1 MNSRT
6 STNNGKKKPINNS
19 GVKKKSS
26 NSSTSTPPKKKNIN
40 GKEKTNANPK
50 KTVTKEPLK
59 QHNVNKKNDNQSK
72 QVGNISKEKKSVT
85 KKAKRKIEAEDT
97 LDFVDVEGFEEY
109 NNPSKKKVV
118 RKRQVEKVPKIE
130 EEEYS
135 RLFSP
140 LTIVTFSFIVAILIA
155 GGYLMFNLE
164 YFNLANISVVGNTKY
179 TSEKIIENTSL
190 KSGNNV
196 FKELF
201 INDYN
206 KYEIPYVSELKY
218 SYKFPNEIVINVNER
233 YPEYVAKDKNS
244 QKCYMLDNQGYILEE
259 CTIETKGDTL
269 LLEGIAFE
277 EKVEYGKQLDEVYI
291 RKLQKYKE
299 IKELLK
305 EAEISTNITK
315 VNFNASLTTITIDDK
330 LNVVFSNDSN
340 LRYRVSFLK
349 SIINQNGT
357 FEEGTIDM
365 SLENP
370 VYSKYD

>member
-50 KTVTKEPLK
+50 KTVTKEPLN

-269 LLEGIAFE
+269 LLEGISFE

>member
-26 NSSTSTPPKKKNIN
+26 NSSTSTPPKKKNLN
-40 GKEKTNANPK
+40 GKAKTNANSK

-59 QHNVNKKNDNQSK
+59 QQNVKKKNNSQSK
-72 QVGNISKEKKSVT
+72 QLGNISKEKKSVT

-118 RKRQVEKVPKIE
+118 RKRQVEEVPKIE

-140 LTIVTFSFIVAILIA
+140 LTIVTFSFIIAILIA

-269 LLEGIAFE
+269 LLEGISFE